1 MAQIEYAGLKFS
13 GSKLLILLP
22 LLSALGGSAWGGF
35 LLYDEFLDLRKTV
48 TQYKPPN
55 LTQIKLDLVQLKE
68 HQNTV
73 ENHMTFVSKE
83 LDLFSE
89 EMSFQKASL
98 VDQVKYVKEVKI
110 DVRQDMNH
118 LEGIVNDVETKL
130 QNQKKDLA
138 SMIDSATDR
147 FDTRRESL
155 YSDTDRK
162 IRELEDRMKTLVT
175 NAVKAVNDRV
185 QKALDNPL
193 SN

>member
-13 GSKLLILLP
+13 GSKLIIILP

>member
-1 MAQIEYAGLKFS
+1 M
-13 GSKLLILLP
+13 
-22 LLSALGGSAWGGF
+22 
-35 LLYDEFLDLRKTV
+35 YDEFLDLRKTV

-185 QKALDNPL
+185 QKALDNAL